1 MFCVYTPI
9 LQQIRRELLCEFF
22 FARCSLIIF
31 TIILI
36 GFMDKSIQQ
45 LYIGILGGGQLGRMM
60 IQNAINLN
68 LNISVLDPDPNAPC
82 KDLVKTFVKGSLTDY
97 DAVYNFGKDKDLV
110 TIEIENVNIEALKA
124 LEKEGIKV
132 YPQPHIIELIQ
143 DKGAQK
149 MFYQRNNI
157 PSPDFFLV
165 ENKTQI
171 QKYADYFPFFQK
183 LRKGGYDGKGV
194 TKIVNP
200 HHLEKAFDVPSVL
213 ERLVD
218 FEKELAVI
226 VARSESGEIKCF
238 PVVECEFNPEANLVE
253 FLFSPANIKKTTEK
267 EALVLAASV
276 AEKLGIVGLLAVELF
291 LTKDG
296 KLLVNEVAPR
306 PHNSGHHT
314 IEANITSQFEQHL
327 RAILNLPLGD
337 TGIVKPGVMVNLLG
351 DFGYEGIAFYQGLED
366 VLKFSGVYVH
376 LYGKA
381 NTKPFRKMGHVTVV
395 DTDLSKAKQK
405 AKMIKNTLKV
415 IAL

>member
-1 MFCVYTPI
+1 MSKT
-9 LQQIRRELLCEFF
+9 
-22 FARCSLIIF
+22 
-31 TIILI
+31 
-36 GFMDKSIQQ
+36 IQQ
-45 LYIGILGGGQLGRMM
+45 LNIGLLGGGQLGRML

-68 LNISVLDPDPNAPC
+68 LSISVLDPDKNAPC
-82 KDLVKTFVKGSLTDY
+82 RHLVKKFTTGSLTDY
-97 DAVYNFGKDKDLV
+97 DTVYDFGKDKDLI
-110 TIEIENVNIEALKA
+110 TIEIENVNIDALKA
-124 LEKEGIKV
+124 LEKEGKKV
-132 YPQPHIIELIQ
+132 FPQPHIIEMIQ
-143 DKGAQK
+143 DKGSQK

-165 ENKTQI
+165 ENKSQI

-183 LRKGGYDGKGV
+183 LRRGGYDGKGV
-194 TKIVNP
+194 SKLVNP
-200 HHLEKAFDVPSVL
+200 HHLDKAFDAPSVL

-253 FLFSPANIKKTTEK
+253 FLFSPANIKKSIEK
-267 EALVLAASV
+267 EAVQLAATV

-296 KLLVNEVAPR
+296 KVLVNEIAPR

-337 TGIVKPGVMVNLLG
+337 TAITKAGVMVNLLG
-351 DFGYEGIAFYQGLED
+351 DFGYDGEAKYMGLED
-366 VLKFSGVYVH
+366 VLKFSGVYIH

-381 NTKPFRKMGHVTVV
+381 TTKPFRKMGHATIV
-395 DTDLSKAKQK
+395 DDDILKAKQK
-405 AKMIKNTLKV
+405 ARMVKNTLKI
-415 IAL
+415 IA

>member
-1 MFCVYTPI
+1 MSKT
-9 LQQIRRELLCEFF
+9 
-22 FARCSLIIF
+22 
-31 TIILI
+31 
-36 GFMDKSIQQ
+36 IQQ
-45 LYIGILGGGQLGRMM
+45 LHIGILGGGQLGRMM

-68 LNISVLDPDPNAPC
+68 LNISVLDPDKNAPS
-82 KDLVKTFVKGSLTDY
+82 KHLVKKFTQGSLTDY
-97 DAVYNFGKDKDLV
+97 DTVYDFGKDKDLI

-124 LEKEGIKV
+124 LEKEGKKV

-143 DKGAQK
+143 DKGSQK
-149 MFYQRNNI
+149 MFYQRNDI

-165 ENKTQI
+165 ENKSQI
-171 QKYADYFPFFQK
+171 TKYGDYFPFFQK

-194 TKIVNP
+194 TKLVSP
-200 HHLEKAFDVPSVL
+200 HHLDKAFDEPSVL

-218 FEKELAVI
+218 FDKELAVI
-226 VARSESGEIKCF
+226 VARSENGEIKCF

-253 FLFSPANIKKTTEK
+253 FLFSPANIKKSVEK
-267 EALVLAASV
+267 EAIAIATNV
-276 AEKLGIVGLLAVELF
+276 AEKLGIIGLLAVELF

-337 TGIVKPGVMVNLLG
+337 TAIVKAGVMVNLLG
-351 DFGYEGIAFYQGLED
+351 DFGYEGNAIYQGMED

-376 LYGKA
+376 LYGKTT
-381 NTKPFRKMGHVTVV
+381 TKPFRKMGHATIV
-395 DTDLSKAKQK
+395 DNDILKAKQK
-405 AKMIKNTLKV
+405 AKLVKATLKI
-415 IAL
+415 IA

>member
-1 MFCVYTPI
+1 MQKT
-9 LQQIRRELLCEFF
+9 
-22 FARCSLIIF
+22 
-31 TIILI
+31 
-36 GFMDKSIQQ
+36 IQQ
-45 LYIGILGGGQLGRMM
+45 LHIGILGGGQLGRML

-68 LNISVLDPDPNAPC
+68 LNISVLDPDKNAPC
-82 KDLVKTFVKGSLTDY
+82 KHLVKKFTQGSLTDY
-97 DAVYNFGKDKDLV
+97 ETVYDFGKDKDLI
-110 TIEIENVNIEALKA
+110 TIEIENVNIDALKA
-124 LEKEGIKV
+124 LEKEGKKV

-143 DKGAQK
+143 DKGSQK

-165 ENKTQI
+165 ENKLQI

-183 LRKGGYDGKGV
+183 LRTGGYDGKGV
-194 TKIVNP
+194 TKLVSP
-200 HHLEKAFDVPSVL
+200 HHLDKAFDAPSVL

-218 FEKELAVI
+218 FDKELAVI
-226 VARSESGEIKCF
+226 VARSENGEIKCF

-253 FLFSPANIKKTTEK
+253 FLFSPANIKKSVEK
-267 EALVLAASV
+267 EAISIATNV

-296 KLLVNEVAPR
+296 KVLVNEVAPR

-337 TGIVKPGVMVNLLG
+337 TAIVKAGVMVNLLG
-351 DFGYEGIAFYQGLED
+351 DFGHEGNAVYQGMED

-381 NTKPFRKMGHVTVV
+381 TTKPFRKMGHATIV
-395 DTDLSKAKQK
+395 DDDILKAKQK
-405 AKMIKNTLKV
+405 ARLVKTTLKI
-415 IAL
+415 IA